1 VKLSGVCV
9 VHLQDNSEQT
19 IVNGIQ
25 SDDDST
31 YNLHMVIVDG
41 TPAVNAHCVTET
53 LLILFISH
61 YIFNLHYPKHFNLF
75 LYCPVIICG
84 PDEKKTTTKT
94 YQFLRATAV
103 PAGTAV
109 ARISYGDSVR
119 LPVCHDPVP
128 NQAQVT

>member
-75 LYCPVIICG
+75 LHCPVIICG
-84 PDEKKTTTKT
+84 PDEKKPPPKLTSFYAPQLYRQVLLWRVLAMAILSVCLSVTIRCRTKP
-94 YQFLRATAV
+94 R
-103 PAGTAV
+103 
-109 ARISYGDSVR
+109 
-119 LPVCHDPVP
+119 
-128 NQAQVT
+128 